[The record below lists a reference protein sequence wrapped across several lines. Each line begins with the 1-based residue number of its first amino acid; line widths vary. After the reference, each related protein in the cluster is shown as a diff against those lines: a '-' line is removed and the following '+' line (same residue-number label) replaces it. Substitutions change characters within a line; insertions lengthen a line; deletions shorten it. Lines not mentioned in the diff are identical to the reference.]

1 MRSLQVSSAKMI
13 DTTAVQ
19 TSPRHSLVFAKF
31 IVYMMT
37 NLFTRTRPRFVFP
50 DTRGMCAIDNKYEK
64 QWTSVGGAST
74 QQIPAALR
82 PSLCVCRM
90 PACVD
95 WVGWVSAWA
104 RCVRARAGCV
114 HGRTLIHTHTRRGF
128 VANAEPAQS
137 KGNQSKLNPQKKV
150 GITAPLAYEVRG
162 PPPAY
167 VDEMD
172 SKVGKFR
179 LIYLIY

>member
-1 MRSLQVSSAKMI
+1 MKV
-13 DTTAVQ
+13 
-19 TSPRHSLVFAKF
+19 SLVFAKF

-128 VANAEPAQS
+128 VANVEPAQS

-172 SKVGKFR
+172 SKVGKFQNFR
-179 LIYLIY
+179 IFHFREFPVRFAV